1 MIKVTIFNEYVHE
14 KEQEEIRAVY
24 PEGIHNAI
32 KQGIE
37 CDDVTVRT
45 FTLDTVE
52 QITDEVLADTDVII
66 WWGHKAHHLVPDSV
80 ANRVQMAILNGMGAI
95 FLHSGH
101 HSKPFKKLMGTTCN
115 LTWRADGD
123 YELVW
128 VTKPSHPIA
137 QGIDRFIKLD
147 HVETYGEPFDV
158 PEPDQVVFLGSYEGG
173 EAFRSGC
180 CWNRGNGKIFYF
192 QPGHELYPIFY
203 NEEIL
208 TVIRNAVRWA
218 KSDYRTP
225 IRCPKANKPLED
237 KSLC

>member
-1 MIKVTIFNEYVHE
+1 MIKVTVFNEYVHE

-37 CDDVTVRT
+37 GEDITVTTV
-45 FTLDTVE
+45 TLDTVDMLTE
-52 QITDEVLADTDVII
+52 ELLADTDVLI
-66 WWGHKAHHLVPDSV
+66 WWGHKAHHLVPDHI
-80 ANRVQMAILNGMGAI
+80 ANRVHQAVLRGLGAI

-101 HSKPFKKLMGTTCN
+101 HSKPFKLLMGTTCN

-128 VTKPSHPIA
+128 VCKPSHPIA

-158 PEPDQVVFLGSYEGG
+158 PEPDEVVFLGSYEGG

-208 TVIRNAVRWA
+208 TVMKNAVRWA

-225 IRCPKANKPLED
+225 IRCPKARKPLID
-237 KSLC
+237 KTLE